1 MEYRYG
7 KNDNYE
13 DYASGRVLYQ
23 YKGITNFPVR
33 LACEIFGRC
42 LSYTRKE
49 TGICIYDCCCG
60 GAYMLTVL
68 GFLNA
73 RVIDHIIA
81 SDISQHA
88 IEVSRANLELLTL
101 SGMDKRLN
109 QIRELK
115 DQYQKVSHAEAEI
128 SAVRLRKQIENEKI
142 EITVFQAD
150 ALSGLRLEVIPD
162 IILTD
167 VPYGDLVSWQGA
179 EDGSVNQLLD
189 HIYPLCGRD
198 TIIGICMDKSQKNTN
213 PKFRRL
219 ERQQI
224 GKRRF
229 EILCKIDG

>member
-7 KNDNYE
+7 KNDSYE

-23 YKGITNFPVR
+23 YKGITNFPAR
-33 LACEIFGRC
+33 LAQEIFGRC
-42 LSYTRKE
+42 LSYTGKE
-49 TGICIYDCCCG
+49 NGISIYDCCCG

-73 RVIDHIIA
+73 KVIDRIIG
-81 SDISQHA
+81 SDISQQA
-88 IEVSRANLELLTL
+88 VEVSRANLELLTL
-101 SGMDKRLN
+101 RGMDKRLN
-109 QIRELK
+109 QIREMKNL
-115 DQYQKVSHAEAEI
+115 YQKASHTEAEI
-128 SAVRLRKQIENEKI
+128 SALGLRTLIENKKI
-142 EITVFQAD
+142 ETNVFQAD
-150 ALSGLRLEVIPD
+150 ALSGLSLDVVPD

-179 EDGSVNQLLD
+179 EDGSVNQLLEQL
-189 HIYPLCGRD
+189 YPLCGRD

-229 EILCKIDG
+229 EILSR